1 MVIVIQ
7 CGKERSGGGGGGE
20 KRVWP
25 SVVSYCDFIL
35 AYMIGSMWDILV
47 LLFQMLSL

>member
-1 MVIVIQ
+1 MVIVIK
-7 CGKERSGGGGGGE
+7 CGKERSGGVGGE